1 MFYQL
6 NKLVENS
13 RVPIIITISSVKS
26 YRNKNDN
33 KIYPSYIEIINKIVA
48 RENDATPIKEEI
60 LHINQ
65 IKLLDLDYAI

>member
-1 MFYQL
+1 
-6 NKLVENS
+6 VENS

-26 YRNKNDN
+26 YRNKNDD
-33 KIYPSYIEIINKIVA
+33 KIYPSSIEIINKIVA
-48 RENDATPIKEEI
+48 KENDSKQINKET

>member
-1 MFYQL
+1 M
-6 NKLVENS
+6 ENS

-26 YRNKNDN
+26 YRNKNDD
-33 KIYPSYIEIINKIVA
+33 KIYPSSVEIINKIVA
-48 RENDATPIKEEI
+48 KENDSKQINKET

>member
-1 MFYQL
+1 
-6 NKLVENS
+6 VENS

-26 YRNKNDN
+26 YRNKNDD
-33 KIYPSYIEIINKIVA
+33 KIYPSSVEIINKIVA
-48 RENDATPIKEEI
+48 KENDSKQINKET

>member
-1 MFYQL
+1 M
-6 NKLVENS
+6 ENS

-33 KIYPSYIEIINKIVA
+33 KIYPSFIEIINKIVA
-48 RENDATPIKEEI
+48 RENDGMPIDKEI

-65 IKLLDLDYAI
+65 NKLLDLDYAISSA

>member
-1 MFYQL
+1 
-6 NKLVENS
+6 VENS

-26 YRNKNDN
+26 YRNKNDD
-33 KIYPSYIEIINKIVA
+33 KIYPNIIDIVNKIVSK
-48 RENDATPIKEEI
+48 ENDPKPIYNEI

>member
-1 MFYQL
+1 M
-6 NKLVENS
+6 ENS

-26 YRNKNDN
+26 YRNKNDD
-33 KIYPSYIEIINKIVA
+33 KIYPSSIEIINKIVA
-48 RENDATPIKEEI
+48 KENDSKQINKET